1 MRKWLL
7 LALALLLALPT
18 ALAEAGAFVDVAG
31 EYDFSSGAGAWY
43 TGLTIQEDGSFTGIY
58 MDTDME
64 DGELDGVHY
73 DATTYYCDFSG
84 QLSRLEHASAQ
95 EMDCTV
101 LELNYDM
108 PEPSVEDGI
117 LIQSVE
123 PYGIGQGDAI
133 RFFMRGALV
142 SAIPEELWNW
152 LRFKEVDPD
161 WETLPYVALYDETSG
176 AGFSGTIPAEGE

>member
-43 TGLTIQEDGSFTGIY
+43 TGLTIQEDG
-58 MDTDME
+58 
-64 DGELDGVHY
+64 
-73 DATTYYCDFSG
+73 
-84 QLSRLEHASAQ
+84 
-95 EMDCTV
+95 
-101 LELNYDM
+101 
-108 PEPSVEDGI
+108 I

-142 SAIPEELWNW
+142 SAIPEELWDW